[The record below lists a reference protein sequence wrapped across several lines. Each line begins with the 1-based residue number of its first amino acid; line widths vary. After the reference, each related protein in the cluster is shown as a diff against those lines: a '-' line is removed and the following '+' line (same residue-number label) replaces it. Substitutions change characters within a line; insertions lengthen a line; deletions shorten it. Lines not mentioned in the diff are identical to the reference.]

1 MKTTA
6 IYTNSKGK
14 TLVKLEKGDRIEWVV
29 CNEYNDQAKEGRKWS
44 WGDYFDSFEEATQYM
59 NQQTIFLL
67 VTNQIF
73 DEDEQSYY
81 GMTNQKEIRIFSTRE
96 RAMDAAEEYIED
108 IYPEEE
114 WEEMYKALKKRP
126 YEKRPC
132 RYEKS
137 TNEEFKDESNTEYI
151 EIVEVV
157 LNTVNN
163 IFNPVRV

>member
-14 TLVKLEKGDRIEWVV
+14 TLVKLEKGNRIEWVV
-29 CNEYNDQAKEGRKWS
+29 CSEYNDQGEEGARWC
-44 WGDYFDSFEEATQYM
+44 WGHYFDSFEEATQYM
-59 NQQTIFLL
+59 NQKTIFLL

-73 DEDEQSYY
+73 DEYEQSYY
-81 GMTNQKEIRIFSTRE
+81 GMTNRKDIWIFSTKE
-96 RAMDAAEEYIED
+96 RAMDAAEEYIQG

-114 WEEMYKALKKRP
+114 WEEMYKALEKRP
-126 YEKRPC
+126 Y

-151 EIVEVV
+151 EIVEVE

-163 IFNPVRV
+163 SFNPVRV

>member
-14 TLVKLEKGDRIEWVV
+14 TLVKLEKGNRIEWVV
-29 CNEYNDQAKEGRKWS
+29 CNEYNDQAEEGRKWS
-44 WGDYFDSFEEATQYM
+44 WGAYFDSFEEATQYM
-59 NQQTIFLL
+59 NQQTVFLL
-67 VTNQIF
+67 ITNQIF

-81 GMTNQKEIRIFSTRE
+81 GMTNRKEIRIFSTKE
-96 RAMDAAEEYIED
+96 RAMDEAEEYIQD
-108 IYPEEE
+108 IYPEEK
-114 WEEMYKALKKRP
+114 WGKMYKALEKRP
-126 YEKRPC
+126 Y

-151 EIVEVV
+151 EIVEVE

-163 IFNPVRV
+163 SFNPVRV